1 MINVETNQ
9 FMRPRSENKIKA
21 IGLMSGTSLDGLD
34 LVAAEFWQNN
44 GKWYFNIAAS
54 ETGNYAKDW
63 TEQLK
68 MAPALPGQQLIKLH
82 VEYGQ
87 YLGQKTKAFIHKTR
101 FTPELIA
108 SHGHTVFHQPENGYT
123 FQLGSGFEIA
133 AITGI
138 TTVADFRSGDVALG
152 GQGAP
157 LVPAGDKLL
166 FSAYDYCLNLG
177 GFANISFDENNSRK
191 AFDICPVNIVFNY
204 FASKNGLLF
213 DRNGDLGR
221 IGNIDFLLLEKLN
234 SLDFYKKEPPKSL
247 GREWVESEFLP
258 VLEEF
263 ECAEPDKIR
272 TVYEHVAQQISK
284 IIRNNG
290 KLLITGGGAW
300 NTFLTELIAAKSNSK
315 ITIPHPKIVDFK
327 EALVFAFLGTLRV
340 QKEIN
345 CFASVT
351 GAKYDHSAGMVFP
364 AKASA

>member
-1 MINVETNQ
+1 MTNVETNQ

-34 LVAAEFWQNN
+34 LVAAEFWQTD
-44 GKWYFNIAAS
+44 GKWHYNIAAA
-54 ETGNYAKDW
+54 ETENYTQYW

-68 MAPALPGQQLIKLH
+68 TAPDLTGQQLVQLH
-82 VEYGQ
+82 IDYGR

-108 SHGHTVFHQPENGYT
+108 SHGHTIFHQPENGFT

-166 FSAYDYCLNLG
+166 FSGFEYCLNLG

-191 AFDICPVNIVFNY
+191 AFDICPANIVFNY
-204 FASKNGLLF
+204 YATKNGLLF

-221 IGNIDFLLLEKLN
+221 KGNIDFLLLEKLN

-258 VLEEF
+258 VLEKF
-263 ECAEPDKIR
+263 ECAEPDKIS

-300 NTFLTELIAAKSNSK
+300 NTFLIELIETKSNLK
-315 ITIPHPKIVDFK
+315 ITIPPREIVDFK
-327 EALVFAFLGTLRV
+327 EALVFAFLGALRV
-340 QKEIN
+340 QNTIN

-351 GAKYDHSAGMVFP
+351 GAKNDHSAGVVFP

>member
-1 MINVETNQ
+1 
-9 FMRPRSENKIKA
+9 MRPRSENKIKA

-44 GKWYFNIAAS
+44 GKWNFNIVAA
-54 ETGNYAKDW
+54 ETENYAIDW

-68 MAPALPGQQLIKLH
+68 TASTLSGQQLIKLH
-82 VEYGQ
+82 VEYGR
-87 YLGQKTKAFIHKTR
+87 YLGQKTKAFIQKTR

-108 SHGHTVFHQPENGYT
+108 SHGHTIFHQPENGFT

-133 AITGI
+133 GIAGI

-166 FSAYDYCLNLG
+166 FSNFEYCLNLG
-177 GFANISFDENNSRK
+177 GFANISFEENNYRK

-204 FASKNGLLF
+204 FASKNGHLF
-213 DRNGDLGR
+213 DCNGNLGR

-247 GREWVESEFLP
+247 GREWVESKFLP
-258 VLEEF
+258 VLEKF
-263 ECAEPDKIR
+263 ECPESDKIR

-284 IIRNNG
+284 IIRNNE

-300 NTFLTELIAAKSNSK
+300 NTFLIELIEAKSNIK
-315 ITIPHPKIVDFK
+315 ITIPPGKIVNFK

-340 QKEIN
+340 QNTIN
-345 CFASVT
+345 CFSSVT
-351 GAKYDHSAGMVFP
+351 GAKNDHSAGVIFQ
-364 AKASA
+364 AKTSN